1 MLQKQE
7 NKSYTMDKKILK
19 FKNHDNYNCEVTLD
33 NGEKY
38 LVYADW
44 LHNSRINYWKNWQCE
59 AGVNRIL
66 VTENFDV
73 FSGECKND
81 YLGNLFGE
89 FKTLNENFCK
99 RDRCTGC
106 TDDLIVKKYKKK

>member
-1 MLQKQE
+1 
-7 NKSYTMDKKILK
+7 MDKAILK
-19 FKNHDNYNCEVTLD
+19 FKNHKNYNCEITLD

-38 LVYADW
+38 LVYANW
-44 LHNSRINYWKNWQCE
+44 LHNNKIDFWKNWQCD

-66 VTENFDV
+66 VTEKFDV

-81 YLGNLFGE
+81 YLGNLFKD
-89 FKTLNENFCK
+89 FKILNENFCK

-106 TDDLIVKKYKKK
+106 TDDLIIKKQKIKND

>member
-1 MLQKQE
+1 
-7 NKSYTMDKKILK
+7 MDEAILK
-19 FKNHDNYNCEVTLD
+19 FENHENHNCEITLD

-38 LVYADW
+38 LIYANW
-44 LHNSRINYWKNWQCE
+44 LHNNNIDNWKGWSCD

-66 VTENFDV
+66 ITENFDV

-81 YLGNLFGE
+81 YLGNLFEGL
-89 FKTLNENFCK
+89 KILDKNFCK

-106 TDDLIVKKYKKK
+106 TDDLMIKKQKV

>member
-19 FKNHDNYNCEVTLD
+19 FKNHNNYNCEVTLD

-38 LVYADW
+38 LVYSNW
-44 LHNSRINYWKNWQCE
+44 LHNSKMDYWKNWQCE

-73 FSGECKND
+73 FSGECKNN

-89 FKTLNENFCK
+89 FKILNENFCK

-106 TDDLIVKKYKKK
+106 TDDLIIKKYKKK